1 VVQPASFLRTSS
13 IFLKA
18 CSNIGRLPRQLK
30 ISAAAY
36 PFSPEETTPP
46 KEEEMPPFDGLKMK

>member
-1 VVQPASFLRTSS
+1 VNTS
-13 IFLKA
+13 LTA
-18 CSNIGRLPRQLK
+18 HVG
-30 ISAAAY
+30 AEEY